1 MPPLSEPGGDRFVP
15 CCRHAAPGC
24 HGRGRPPGDPI
35 GQRRGLSLRLTC
47 AAPTSAVVVH
57 GFAALPVL
65 ASNAGIIYEWLGSFR
80 DEGAGHDLRLF
91 KGIGR

>member
-1 MPPLSEPGGDRFVP
+1 MPPLSEP
-15 CCRHAAPGC
+15 A
-24 HGRGRPPGDPI
+24 GRSFGSLLPT
-35 GQRRGLSLRLTC
+35 RRAGLSWPRPATRRPDRPKARSVAALDLRG
-47 AAPTSAVVVH
+47 PTSAVVVH

-65 ASNAGIIYEWLGSFR
+65 ASDAGIIYEWLGSFR